1 MGVLKYYNQTTSS
14 WEEAIVGVQ
23 GATGATGPTGGTHL
37 HTQTSPSTVWTVT
50 HNLGARY
57 VNVEPVDSLNVSFV
71 GRYDYPEIEFLNNST
86 LTLTFATPQTGYAAV
101 SLGGMGATGPSLPY
115 QTTSTTGMELITGPV
130 GAGSFDIG
138 RTYRIVELGTTDFT
152 LIGAASNTVGVI
164 FTATGSGSGNGTAHL
179 QQECYVDLSLAWTIG
194 QNLVCVYDANNYMV
208 GTVSGY
214 DPGTGLLEFFAVG
227 GIGSGYYSAWDI
239 NIFTPQGATG
249 LTGATGAT
257 GLTAIAGAYIHTQSV
272 PSTTWVCTH
281 NLDYQYVNVEPI
293 DSTGNSYVGRYDYP
307 IVEFTSNTVTTLT
320 FASAVTGY
328 VAITSGGG
336 QIGST
341 GATGAAGAT
350 GPAGGGVAQNV
361 LYVSKSGNDAN
372 AGDSI
377 SNAKLTI
384 AAAVLEANAL
394 QALNP
399 TGITCIFVKAG
410 DYTENN
416 PMSLSAGVSI
426 VGDNLRAVNV
436 RPANPTQDIFW
447 VRNRC
452 YLTGMTFR
460 DHLDPA
466 AAVAFPSTGAGFI
479 VTSPYI
485 QNCSSI
491 TTTGAGM
498 RVDGALAGGLRSM
511 VLDSYTQFNQGGLGI
526 HITNQGYAQLVSIF
540 TICCTAGVKCENGGT
555 CSITNSNNS
564 FGDYGLWADGVGPV
578 LYSGTLVSN
587 TSTTI
592 TVSGLTT
599 RPAVN
604 DAFQITDGV
613 ETQYILVREA
623 TPLAAGVSTITFG
636 ENLEFTPTPG
646 PVDFRQISLIS
657 ASSQTFE
664 YVGTGTNILTSTPRL
679 GGIPIQAN
687 EIRQTN
693 GGRVNYT
700 STDQFGDFRIGD
712 GLLISEEA
720 GVIEGTTFDRSLFA
734 VLTPYILALEG

>member
-1 MGVLKYYNQTTSS
+1 MGVLKYYDSS
-14 WEEAIVGVQ
+14 TGTWVPAIAGVQ
-23 GATGATGPTGGTHL
+23 GATGPTGGTFL
-37 HTQTSPSTVWTVT
+37 HTQISASTVWTVN
-50 HNLGARY
+50 HNLGERY
-57 VNVEPVDSLNVSFV
+57 VNVEPIDSTNKSFV
-71 GRYDYPEIEFLNNST
+71 GRYDYPQIDFLNDST
-86 LTLTFATPQTGYAAV
+86 LTLTFATAQSGYAAI
-101 SLGGMGATGPSLPY
+101 SLGGMGATGPSLNY
-115 QTTSTTGMELITGPV
+115 QTTSSTSLP
-130 GAGSFDIG
+130 
-138 RTYRIVELGTTDFT
+138 IVIPST
-152 LIGAASNTVGVI
+152 IYASI
-164 FTATGSGSGNGTAHL
+164 
-179 QQECYVDLSLAWTIG
+179 
-194 QNLVCVYDANNYMV
+194 
-208 GTVSGY
+208 
-214 DPGTGLLEFFAVG
+214 GTGLPYTPNQNIIFSAVG
-227 GIGSGYYSAWDI
+227 ETNKYMTGSVVSYDILTGDIVVDVTGGQGSGAYLSWDV
-239 NIFTPQGATG
+239 NIFTPMGATG
-249 LTGATGAT
+249 ITGATGAT
-257 GLTAIAGAYIHTQSV
+257 GPTAIAGAYIYEQIT
-272 PSTTWVCTH
+272 PSTIWVMPH
-281 NLDYQYVNVEPI
+281 NLGYQYVNVEPI
-293 DSTGNSYVGRYDYP
+293 DSTGNSFVGRYDYP
-307 IVEFTSNTVTTLT
+307 QVTFTSNNVTTLT
-320 FASAVTGY
+320 FTTAQSGWAAV
-328 VAITSGGG
+328 TSGGG
-336 QIGST
+336 PQGATGSTGPVGAT
-341 GATGAAGAT
+341 GATGIA
-350 GPAGGGVAQNV
+350 GVAQNV
-361 LYVSKSGNDAN
+361 LYVSKSGNDSN
-372 AGDSI
+372 TGTDL

-384 AAAVLEANAL
+384 AAAVTAANAL

-399 TGITCIFVKAG
+399 SGVTVIFVKAG
-410 DYTENN
+410 DYTEIN
-416 PMSLSAGVSI
+416 PMALSAGVSI

-436 RPANPTQDIFW
+436 RPSNPTQDIFW

-498 RVDGALAGGLRSM
+498 RVDGNLALGLKSM

-540 TICCTAGVKCENGGT
+540 TICCIAGVKCESGGT

-564 FGDYGLWADGVGPV
+564 FGDYGLWSDGVGPT
-578 LYSGTLVSN
+578 LYSGTLTAVTRETMTFS
-587 TSTTI
+587 S
-592 TVSGLTT
+592 LPQ

-604 DAFQITDGV
+604 DAVLITNGV
-613 ETQYILVREA
+613 DSQYVLVREA
-623 TPLAAGVSTITFG
+623 TPLVAGVSTITFA
-636 ENLEFTPTPG
+636 ETLNFTPTLG
-646 PVDFRQISLIS
+646 SCNFMQISLIS

-720 GVIEGTTFDRSLFA
+720 GVIEGETFDKSLFA

>member
-1 MGVLKYYNQTTSS
+1 MGVLKYYNPSTSS
-14 WEEAIVGVQ
+14 WEQAIVGVQ
-23 GATGATGPTGGTHL
+23 GATGATGPTGGTYL
-37 HTQTSPSTVWTVT
+37 HAQSTPATVWTVN
-50 HNLGARY
+50 HNLGQVY
-57 VNVEPVDSLNVSFV
+57 VNVEPIDSSNQSFV
-71 GRYDYPEIEFLNNST
+71 GRYDYPVITFIDDYT
-86 LTLTFATPQTGYAAV
+86 LTLTFTTPQTGWAAI
-101 SLGGMGATGPSLPY
+101 SLGGMGATGPALPY
-115 QTTSTTGMELITGPV
+115 QTTSSTPMELITGPV
-130 GAGSFDIG
+130 EADNITIG
-138 RTYRIVELGTTDFT
+138 QVYRIFSIGNTDWVA
-152 LIGAASNTVGVI
+152 LGAATNTVGTI
-164 FTATGSGSGNGTAHL
+164 FTATATGGPADTGTAQAL
-179 QQECYVDLSLAWTIG
+179 QTCTVDLSLAYTTG
-194 QNLVCVYDANNYMV
+194 QNLVCVYDVNNYMV
-208 GTVSGY
+208 GVVNSY
-214 DPGTGLLEFFAVG
+214 NQGTGVLEFFAVG
-227 GIGSGYYSAWDI
+227 GIGSGYYSDWDI

-257 GLTAIAGAYIHTQSV
+257 GPQGPMGGTYLHTQSTPATIWYV
-272 PSTTWVCTH
+272 NH
-281 NLDYQYVNVEPI
+281 NLDTQYVNVEPI
-293 DSTGNSYVGRYDYP
+293 DDFNNSYVGRYDYP
-307 IVEFTSNTVTTLT
+307 TINFVNNNTLTLT
-320 FASAVTGY
+320 FTTPVTGKAA
-328 VAITSGGG
+328 VSASGEQGATG
-336 QIGST
+336 PIGAT
-341 GATGAAGAT
+341 GATGVA
-350 GPAGGGVAQNV
+350 GVAQNV

-372 AGDSI
+372 SGTDLTH
-377 SNAKLTI
+377 AKLTI
-384 AAAVLEANAL
+384 AAAVAEANAL

-399 TGITCIFVKAG
+399 TGMTCIFVKAG
-410 DYTENN
+410 DYTEIN
-416 PMSLSAGVSI
+416 PISLSAGVSI
-426 VGDNLRAVNV
+426 VGDNLRAVNI
-436 RPANPTQDIFW
+436 RPSNPTQDIFW

-452 YLTGMTFR
+452 YITGVTFR
-460 DHLDPA
+460 DHLSPA
-466 AAVAFPSTGAGFI
+466 AAVAFPSSGAGFI

-498 RVDGALAGGLRSM
+498 RVDGNLAGGLKSM
-511 VLDSYTQFNQGGLGI
+511 VLDAYTQFNQGGLGI

-540 TICCTAGVKCENGGT
+540 TICCTAGVKCEDGGT

-564 FGDYGLWADGVGPV
+564 FGDYGLWAEGVGPV

-587 TSTTI
+587 TSSTM

-613 ETQYILVREA
+613 DTQYILVREA
-623 TPLAAGVSTITFG
+623 TPLAAGVSVITFS
-636 ENLEFTPTPG
+636 ENLDFTPTPG

-657 ASSQTFE
+657 ASGQTFE